1 MQKYEVTYLKGQGEN
16 FTELAK
22 EYARENIGA
31 ASDNFVKTEIS
42 KKQDQLT
49 KGPNIDIYTK
59 DKKTYISATIPSEY
73 ATKEWVEAQGYAKDT
88 KTWEELE
95 KKLDI
100 SAFSEVSGDFLT
112 KKDLNPYYNKPY
124 EDQIFA
130 DGNGTEDERSN
141 AMWLDKYG
149 NMIIKGDLTINGD
162 TSLNTLLVNP
172 KFALTPYSYEIRD
185 IFTAPY
191 THTMSLTPE
200 KCIKAFDNLDIFVMP
215 SGTYK
220 YDFDCDIHVIAERY
234 TGMEDWEL
242 RLAKNILEVSGT
254 VELSEV
260 PAQITRGSKTDTST
274 EIKFADRY
282 GKTIGAIAVPCP
294 NVSVNNY
301 NIGEFVI
308 NDLDHE
314 LKYEIKFNDD
324 AVGTVYIN
332 NYEMYDNII
341 DSIEMIDDGYK
352 IFRLKLEGFTVS
364 DKHFELVP
372 EIYRNYSSAYNKTDI
387 NQITVNVHDYYIEKL
402 K

>member
-31 ASDNFVKTEIS
+31 ASDNFVKTEID

-73 ATKEWVEAQGYAKDT
+73 ATKEWVESQGYAKDT

-95 KKLDI
+95 KKLDL
-100 SAFSEVSGDFLT
+100 SAFSEVSG
-112 KKDLNPYYNKPY
+112 YYNKPY
-124 EDQIFA
+124 EDQTFA
-130 DGNGTEDERSN
+130 VGNGTEDERSN
-141 AMWLDKYG
+141 AMRLDKYG

-200 KCIKAFDNLDIFVMP
+200 KRIKAFDNLDIFVMP

-260 PAQITRGSKTDTST
+260 PAQITRGAKTDTST

-282 GKTIGAIAVPCP
+282 GKTIGAIVVPCP

-324 AVGTVYIN
+324 AFGTVYIN